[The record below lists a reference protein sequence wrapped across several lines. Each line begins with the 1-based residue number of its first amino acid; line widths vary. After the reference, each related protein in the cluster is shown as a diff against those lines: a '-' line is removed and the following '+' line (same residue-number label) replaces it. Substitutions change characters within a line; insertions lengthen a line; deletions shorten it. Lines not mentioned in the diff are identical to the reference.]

1 MTQQTSQN
9 LQNKL
14 IMSKAKEM
22 QIDCKLL
29 LAGCED
35 FLELTYRGKTIIIN
49 KTRTH
54 KLPLLSGFLAKNK
67 EASNLLLERA
77 GLPVPAYIVVPQ
89 MCDEAEHFL
98 HTYRNVTVKPLDA
111 SCSIGVTLGIKSVE
125 QLAHAVQ
132 LAKQHSDK
140 IMIQKY
146 VDGNDYRVLVIAGK
160 VVAVIGYELAT
171 VEGDGQSTI
180 EQLIYQLNEARFLRN
195 EVCEIESFPA
205 INVQSNALHAHL
217 QAQGK
222 TIEDVVEQGER
233 VELFSIDNIPA
244 GEISE
249 INRNQTSDICTANI
263 TIAVEAAQA
272 LNIDVAG
279 IDIRC
284 KDITAPITIEN
295 GGILEVNA
303 LPDMSTHFLPF
314 QGSSIDVYKA
324 YLEYLFED

>member
-1 MTQQTSQN
+1 MTQQIVQN

-14 IMSKAKEM
+14 IMSAAKEM
-22 QIDCKLL
+22 QIECKLL
-29 LAGCED
+29 LPGCED
-35 FLELTYRGKTIIIN
+35 FLELTYRGRTIIIN
-49 KTRTH
+49 KTRSH
-54 KLPLLSGFLAKNK
+54 KLPLMSGFLAKNK

-89 MCDEAEHFL
+89 MCEEAEHFL
-98 HTYRNVTVKPLDA
+98 TTYRNVTVKPLDA
-111 SCSIGVTLGIKSVE
+111 SCSIGVTLGIKSVM
-125 QLAHAVQ
+125 QLEDAIQ

-146 VDGNDYRVLVIAGK
+146 VEGNDYRVLVIAGK
-160 VVAVIGYELAT
+160 VVAVIGYELAS
-171 VEGDGQSTI
+171 VVGDGQSTI
-180 EQLIYQLNEARFLRN
+180 AQLISQLNEARIIRN
-195 EVCEIESFPA
+195 EICEIESFKE
-205 INVQSNALHAHL
+205 INIQSNVLHANL

-222 TIEDVVEQGER
+222 TIHSALEQGER

-249 INRNQTSDICTANI
+249 INMNRTNDICMANVN
-263 TIAVEAAQA
+263 IAVEAAQA

-284 KDITAPITIEN
+284 QDITAPITDEN

-303 LPDMSTHFLPF
+303 LPDMSTHLLPF

-324 YLEYLFED
+324 YLEYLFEE